1 MTDRTVMDAPDE
13 VEVLLKSER
22 RRQNRERFGV
32 MVLVAGLLA
41 GGAILTFAEIAGLSD
56 VAASFWLMVAAGV
69 GVLGALMVLA
79 WKRGRAARRL
89 ESLIG
94 RRDRLQRSR
103 NDRIYATSI
112 TGWGMVALSLPP
124 LWRIVQGQA
133 DGSDLGL
140 VIAAT
145 LAPWL
150 VVTSVSGWDGLARL
164 NRRWL
169 EDEVTRDI
177 RGRALS
183 LGFMVLML
191 AMTGL
196 FVLSLWERNWA
207 TMAFPAALMSAASAA
222 GLRFVWLDQQAEGGE
237 RG

>member
-1 MTDRTVMDAPDE
+1 MSDPGTAQTTDEIDL
-13 VEVLLKSER
+13 LLKRER

-32 MVLVAGLLA
+32 MVMVAGLLM
-41 GGAILTFAEIAGLSD
+41 GGVALTLADTGGLSD
-56 VAASFWLMVAAGV
+56 VASSLWLMISAAI
-69 GVLGALMVLA
+69 GVLGALMVLV

-103 NDRIYATSI
+103 NDRIYATSV
-112 TGWGMVALSLPP
+112 TGWGMVAISLPP
-124 LWRIVQGQA
+124 LWRIVQGQT
-133 DGSDLGL
+133 DGSDLGI
-140 VIAAT
+140 VAAAT
-145 LAPWL
+145 LSPLL
-150 VVTSVSGWDGLARL
+150 VVISVSGWEGLARL

-183 LGFMVLML
+183 LGFMVLMP

-196 FVLSLWERNWA
+196 FVLGFWERDWA
-207 TMAFPAALMSAASAA
+207 TMALPAALMSAASAS

-237 RG
+237 GG